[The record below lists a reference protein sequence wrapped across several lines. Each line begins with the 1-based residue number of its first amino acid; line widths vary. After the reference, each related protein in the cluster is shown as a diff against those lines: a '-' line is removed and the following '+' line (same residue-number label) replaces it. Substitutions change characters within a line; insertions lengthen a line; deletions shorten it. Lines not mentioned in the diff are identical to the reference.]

1 MAKVT
6 DKEMI
11 ALIDEDIKFA
21 LEIGDKEFVRY
32 LKEAKA
38 KILDTVYPTRNEEYV
53 ELFGKQLIFLLT
65 ISSDYV
71 TIKTMERDFWS
82 GNHPLGHMPLLVS
95 PEKDDDMTDLAF
107 RAKGY
112 PGNTMLAAKGYTTD
126 GVPVYL
132 WSYGNYKYE
141 VEVKKVNFSDCHVF
155 DASFN
160 EAVDKFKE
168 RAING
173 LTMY

>member
-53 ELFGKQLIFLLT
+53 ELFGKECLT
-65 ISSDYV
+65 ISPVYEI
-71 TIKTMERDFWS
+71 IKTMERDFWN
-82 GNHPLGHMPLLVS
+82 GIRPLGHVALLVS
-95 PEKDDDMTDLAF
+95 LRISE
-107 RAKGY
+107 
-112 PGNTMLAAKGYTTD
+112 
-126 GVPVYL
+126 
-132 WSYGNYKYE
+132 
-141 VEVKKVNFSDCHVF
+141 
-155 DASFN
+155 
-160 EAVDKFKE
+160 
-168 RAING
+168 
-173 LTMY
+173 